1 MPAALWRGTH
11 IAMVDTEEVVSAQV
25 IKGGIG
31 ADQPYWEALGRQEFR
46 LTRCAGCS
54 EWQWPAHY
62 RCGHCG
68 SWDIE
73 WVELEPQGT
82 IYTWSRV
89 FFTSAETKEREED
102 LPYVAVLVE
111 IAAAAGARVSGVL
124 IGDEDKLRIG
134 APVRGVFLPPS
145 AKSKNYP
152 TLAWQLI

>member
-1 MPAALWRGTH
+1 M
-11 IAMVDTEEVVSAQV
+11 SAQL

-31 ADQPYWEALGRQEFR
+31 ADQPYWDALGQGEFR
-46 LTRCAGCS
+46 LPRCTGCS
-54 EWQWPAHY
+54 RWLWPAHY
-62 RCGHCG
+62 RCGLCG

-73 WVELEPQGT
+73 WVQQEPIGI

-89 FFTSAETKEREED
+89 FFTSAETKERAED

-111 IAAAAGARVSGVL
+111 IPAAGGARVSGIL
-124 IGDEDKLRIG
+124 LGEEDKLRIG
-134 APVRGVFLPPS
+134 AQVRGVFLPPS